1 MDSAVRLVSRVLID
15 KDVDSA
21 LKRDITDKMFG
32 PDEYRDA
39 FRFICSHMNKY
50 SVVPSA
56 TTVKAEYPSL
66 RLVKVED
73 DMDVVID
80 QFMEEHR
87 KVVAKTAIT
96 EAVEAMQRRRW
107 DADDVLDVLHRAMAD
122 LEGTVGGTSV
132 INLMD
137 PATVDEEL
145 HDYDVLEARAGS
157 LLGIPT
163 GFPTID
169 AATLGLQKQQLVTIV
184 AAPKTGKSQLA
195 MRIAQTVWENGFSPA
210 FLSFEMSNDEQR
222 RRRASMAYGLSH
234 TRLMNGD
241 LVAPEKKRYVTGRQ
255 AEKNKHPFHLLDS
268 GTGMTVSAVAAK
280 ARSLNPDVLFIDG
293 VYLMIDE
300 QTGEH
305 GTPQSITNITRS
317 LKRLAQKLNIPIVIS
332 TQTLTWKMKKNKLD
346 PNAIGYSSS
355 FYQDSDVI
363 FGLER
368 GDEDMGDNYRLLKVL
383 ASRNTGSAE
392 VDLDWDWNSGV
403 FQEVTNVSYGL
414 TP

>member
-21 LKRDITDKMFG
+21 LKRSISDSMFG
-32 PDEYRDA
+32 ADEYRDA
-39 FRFICSHMNKY
+39 FRFICSHMTKY
-50 SVVPSA
+50 SQVPSA
-56 TTVKAEYPSL
+56 STVRSEYPSI

-80 QFMEEHR
+80 QFLEEHR
-87 KVVAKTAIT
+87 KTVAKEAIT
-96 EAVEAMQRRRW
+96 ASVEAMQKRRW
-107 DADDVLDVLHRAMAD
+107 DADDVLAVLQKAMAD
-122 LEGTVGGTSV
+122 LEGTASGATV

-137 PATVDEEL
+137 PAIVDEEL
-145 HDYDVLEARAGS
+145 DDYDQLEQRAGS

-195 MRIAQTVWENGFSPA
+195 MRIAETVWENGYSPA
-210 FLSFEMSNDEQR
+210 FISFEMSNDEQR
-222 RRRASMAYGLSH
+222 RRRSAMAYGLSH

-241 LVAPEKKRYVTGRQ
+241 LVATEKKRYVKGRQ

-268 GTGMTVSAVAAK
+268 STGMTVSSVAAK
-280 ARSLNPDVLFIDG
+280 ARALNPDVLFIDG

-305 GTPQSITNITRS
+305 GTPQAITNITRS
-317 LKRLAQKLNIPIVIS
+317 LKRLAQKMNIPIVIS

-346 PNAIGYSSS
+346 PNSIGYSSS

-368 GDEDMGDNYRLLKVL
+368 GDESTGDDYRLLKVL
-383 ASRNTGSAE
+383 ASRNTGAAE
-392 VDLDWDWNSGV
+392 VDLEWDWNSGI
-403 FQEVTNVSYGL
+403 FREVANVSYGL